1 MAFMSLAF
9 RQRSVLTFSH
19 SANPMETQTGTRGR
33 GCENLG
39 TRAASFCSLRWNLV
53 LENWF
58 GLNFLFS
65 LIFMTIEFWRL
76 GKIFRPGGQ
85 KNYFKSKKCSVSW
98 ASDLSKLKVKKIALS
113 CISQSILWPDK
124 LYRYVSSHHLWRT
137 NFKLFCS
144 TGLPLASTRWLRS
157 TFSSHCPL
165 SSIQCRWLIS
175 AASK

>member
-9 RQRSVLTFSH
+9 CQRSVWAFNH

-85 KNYFKSKKCSVSW
+85 KKFISSPKNVLSAELQICQSLKSNKLLW
-98 ASDLSKLKVKKIALS
+98 AVFLN
-113 CISQSILWPDK
+113 QSLWPDK
-124 LYRYVSSHHLWRT
+124 LYRYVSSHHPWQTDFTYSLNWVA
-137 NFKLFCS
+137 NS
-144 TGLPLASTRWLRS
+144 
-157 TFSSHCPL
+157 
-165 SSIQCRWLIS
+165 QY
-175 AASK
+175 